1 LSVRSK
7 TLLALAALLFS
18 GLVQGPIFPPLNYYW
33 LHPCALVPG
42 FYVLS
47 VLRGRRAFFAGWLIG
62 TAAHLSLFYWIAET
76 VTRFAGV
83 SPVLGVLALL
93 LFAAFE
99 GLYFGIFGWGLGY
112 LRSTSG
118 AAWPFAAAAWF
129 VTCEFF
135 NPQLFPFYQGV
146 AFYRVP
152 ELFLVSSVTGIFGV
166 TFQVVLCSLLLV
178 AVLEHLLGHGRLNRR
193 AWIGSGL
200 AVALIFLG
208 TVGISA
214 WQTERIEAAEARA
227 PTMRIA
233 IVQPN
238 LGVLPR
244 RKLGTIG
251 SARRH
256 VEQSRAALA
265 KDPEIDVFL
274 WSEGALRKAPGDPG
288 NRAVFDFIRESGREI
303 WTGARTVE
311 TVDGQDRYFNT
322 AYLLRGDGT
331 VGQRYNKVR
340 LLPFGEYMPFEDQ
353 VPVLRRVPGVSDFEA
368 GDDLLLVD
376 SETPARTSFLI
387 CYEAILRDFV
397 RTRLPEQT
405 NLMTNV
411 TFDDWF
417 GDTSC
422 PSQHLMLAA
431 ARSAELGIPLVRAA
445 TTGISAFVDARG
457 VITHQS
463 ALFTQENLIADVRPL
478 RVPTFY
484 GAVGDWF
491 AWGATLISLSL
502 LLLFFVRS
510 LVFSQDVATDS
521 DRRP

>member
-1 LSVRSK
+1 MSPVRRK
-7 TLLALAALLFS
+7 TLLALTALLFS
-18 GLVQGPIFPPLNYYW
+18 GVVQSLIFPPLNYYW
-33 LHPCALVPG
+33 LHPWALAPG

-47 VLRGRRAFFAGWLIG
+47 QLRGRRAFFAGWLIG
-62 TAAHLSLFYWIAET
+62 VAAHLACFYWIAET

-83 SPVLGVLALL
+83 SPVLGVPALV

-99 GLYFGIFGWGLGY
+99 GLYFGVFGWGLGY
-112 LRSTSG
+112 LRSISG
-118 AAWPFAAAAWF
+118 AAWPFAGAAWF
-129 VTCEFF
+129 VTCEFL

-146 AFYRVP
+146 ALYRVP
-152 ELFLVSSVTGIFGV
+152 ELFLVSSVTGILGV
-166 TFQVVLCSLLLV
+166 TFQFVLLSLLLV
-178 AVLEHLLGHGRLNRR
+178 AVVEQYQGIGRLTRR

-200 AVALIFLG
+200 AVALISLA

-214 WQTERIEAAEARA
+214 WQIQRIEAAEAQA
-227 PTMRIA
+227 PSMRIA

-238 LGVLPR
+238 LGVLAR

-251 SARRH
+251 AAQRH

-265 KDPEIDVFL
+265 QDPEIDVFL
-274 WSEGALRKAPGDPG
+274 WSEGALRNSPGDPG
-288 NRAVFDFIRESGREI
+288 NAAVFDFIRESGREI
-303 WTGARTVE
+303 WTGVRTVE
-311 TVDGQDRYFNT
+311 KVDGQDTFFNT
-322 AYLLRGDGT
+322 AYLLRRDGT
-331 VGQRYNKVR
+331 VGQRYDKVR
-340 LLPFGEYMPFEDQ
+340 LLPLGEYMPFEDQ
-353 VPVLRRVPGVSDFEA
+353 LPILGRVPGVSHFEA
-368 GDDLLLVD
+368 GDDLVLLD

-387 CYEAILRDFV
+387 CYEAILREFV

-431 ARSAELGIPLVRAA
+431 NRSAELGIPMVRAA

-463 ALFTQENLIADVRPL
+463 ALFTQENLVADVRPIH
-478 RVPTFY
+478 VPTFY

-491 AWGATLISLSL
+491 PWGAVLISLSL
-502 LLLFFVRS
+502 LMLAVR
-510 LVFSQDVATDS
+510 QDKKQ
-521 DRRP
+521 RRSADG